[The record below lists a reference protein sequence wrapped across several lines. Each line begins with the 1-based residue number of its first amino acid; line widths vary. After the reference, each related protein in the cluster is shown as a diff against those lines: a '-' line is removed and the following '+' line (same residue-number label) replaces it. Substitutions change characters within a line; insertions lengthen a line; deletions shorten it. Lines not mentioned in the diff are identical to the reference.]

1 MSVRKNLRG
10 SPQSE
15 ALCLEEFLPYRF
27 SVLTNRISRHLA
39 KAYEKQFGIT
49 IPEWRVIANLA
60 RFAPMT
66 ASDVADKSSMDKVK
80 VSRAISRLLK
90 SGLIERDT
98 DEQDKRRG
106 QLRLSK
112 VGEDVFE
119 EIAPLAL
126 GWEADLLAPLSAD
139 ERRTLNGI
147 MNKLQRVLDDAGA

>member
-1 MSVRKNLRG
+1 MSVRKNLRA
-10 SPQSE
+10 SAQSD

-66 ASDVADKSSMDKVK
+66 ASDVVDKSSMDKVK
-80 VSRAISRLLK
+80 VSRAISKLLK

-112 VGEDVFE
+112 AGKDVFE
-119 EIAPLAL
+119 EIAPVAL
-126 GWEADLLAPLSAD
+126 GWEADLLAPLPPE
-139 ERRTLNGI
+139 ERRTLDEI
-147 MNKLQRVLDDAGA
+147 LNKIERVLDEAGA

>member
-10 SPQSE
+10 SAQSE

-80 VSRAISRLLK
+80 VSRAISKLLNA
-90 SGLIERDT
+90 GLIERDT
-98 DEQDKRRG
+98 DEHDKRRG
-106 QLRLSK
+106 QLQLSK
-112 VGEDVFE
+112 AGEDIFE

-126 GWEADLLAPLSAD
+126 GWEADLLAPLSPD
-139 ERRTLNGI
+139 ERRSLDVILNKIQG
-147 MNKLQRVLDDAGA
+147 VLDDTGA